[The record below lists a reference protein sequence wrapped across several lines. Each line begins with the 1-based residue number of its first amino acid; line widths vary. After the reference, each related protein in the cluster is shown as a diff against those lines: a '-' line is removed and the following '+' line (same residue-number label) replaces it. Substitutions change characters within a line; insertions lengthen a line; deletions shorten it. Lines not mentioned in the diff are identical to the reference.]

1 VPASLSFET
10 FRQAV
15 AQGRIAPAYLFEGA
29 EVHFH
34 DEGIRLLETTCVPG
48 DALSIDRESLRGG
61 ETSLATILDLASTYP
76 MGGGVRLVIVRE
88 AGDVPCDD
96 AAPIKAY
103 LKAPNPKACLVFSD
117 PGFDRRRVL
126 YRALADLAVRIDC
139 SPLDEARTAAWVRER
154 LRGRGFGI
162 SPDLAAA
169 VASGLAGAG
178 LARVSSEMDRLMN
191 ALGSPRPVE
200 AADLA
205 LLADVPR
212 VQDAFRLAAHAA
224 RGERGEA
231 IGIARALIR
240 SGEEPVKLLGGIS
253 WYFRNALRARAA
265 EVRRLPAHETTRLYG
280 IDRGRIE
287 RFSREIGPVSVES
300 LRDALA
306 LCLRTDRELKGQ
318 GARDPLHALERLVH
332 QVGRRPRRPA

>member
-1 VPASLSFET
+1 MPASLSFER
-10 FRQAV
+10 FQESLK
-15 AQGRIAPAYLFEGA
+15 QGRISPAYLFEGA

-34 DEGIRLLETTCVPG
+34 DEGIHLLESACVPG
-48 DALSIDRESLRGG
+48 EALSIDRESLRGS
-61 ETSLATILDLASTYP
+61 ETSLAAILDLASTYP
-76 MGGGVRLVIVRE
+76 MGGGLRLVIVRQ
-88 AGDVPCDD
+88 AGEVRCDD
-96 AAPIKAY
+96 AATIKAY

-117 PGFDRRRVL
+117 PGFDRRRTL
-126 YRALADLAVRIDC
+126 YRTLLELAVRIDC
-139 SPLDEARTAAWVRER
+139 APLDEAQTAVWVRER
-154 LRGRGFGI
+154 LRGRGFGL

-169 VASGLAGAG
+169 VAAGLAGAG
-178 LARVSSEMDRLMN
+178 LSRVSSEMDRLMN
-191 ALGSPRPVE
+191 AIGSPRPVE
-200 AADLA
+200 ASDLA
-205 LLADVPR
+205 LVADVPR
-212 VQDAFRLAAHAA
+212 VEDAFRLAAHIA

-231 IGIARALIR
+231 IGIARALLR

-265 EVRRLPAHETTRLYG
+265 EVRRLPPHESTRLYG

-287 RFSREIGPVSVES
+287 RFSREVGRASVDD

-332 QVGRRPRRPA
+332 HAGRRARRSA

>member
-1 VPASLSFET
+1 MPASLSFEKFQET
-10 FRQAV
+10 LKQR
-15 AQGRIAPAYLFEGA
+15 RIAPAYLFEGA

-34 DEGIRLLETTCVPG
+34 DEGIRLLEAACVPG

-61 ETSLATILDLASTYP
+61 ETSLTAILDLASTYP
-76 MGGGVRLVIVRE
+76 MGDGLRLVIVRQ
-88 AGDVPCDD
+88 AGEVRCED

-117 PGFDRRRVL
+117 PGFDRRRIL
-126 YRALADLAVRIDC
+126 YRALLELAVRIDC
-139 SPLDEARTAAWVRER
+139 APLDEARTAAWVRER

-162 SPDLAAA
+162 SADLASA
-169 VASGLAGAG
+169 VASGLSGAG

-191 ALGSPRPVE
+191 ALGSPRPIE
-200 AADLA
+200 ASDLA
-205 LLADVPR
+205 LVADVPR
-212 VQDAFRLAAHAA
+212 VQDAFRLAAHIA

-265 EVRRLPAHETTRLYG
+265 EARRLPPHETTRLYG

-287 RFSREIGPVSVES
+287 RFAREIGPASVAD
-300 LRDALA
+300 LREALV

-332 QVGRRPRRPA
+332 QAGRRVRRLA